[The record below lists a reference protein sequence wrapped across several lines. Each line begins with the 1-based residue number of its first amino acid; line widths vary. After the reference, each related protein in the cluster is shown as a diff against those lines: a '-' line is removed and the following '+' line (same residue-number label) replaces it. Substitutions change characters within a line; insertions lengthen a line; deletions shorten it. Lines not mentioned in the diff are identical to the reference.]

1 MNTSGSTMT
10 ETTALFSMLDH
21 YNWITFSRRLD
32 DSAILVKKMDAPR
45 LLVGFYGDQLSR
57 LMELC
62 DGSKSL
68 AEICE
73 ALPYNSEAVKT
84 VVKNL
89 LDAGVLRYLDE
100 EEMK

>member
-1 MNTSGSTMT
+1 M
-10 ETTALFSMLDH
+10 AIFSMLDH
-21 YNWITFSRRLD
+21 YNWITLSRRLD
-32 DSAILVKKMDAPR
+32 DDAILVKKMDAPR

-62 DGSKSL
+62 DGQKSL
-68 AEICE
+68 SEVCE

-89 LDAGVLRYLDE
+89 LDAGVLGYKDE
-100 EEMK
+100 EDNT